1 MNMTKTSKDGGSR
14 SGFDGYAGNAS
25 GSKSQTRANAF
36 TLIELLVVIA
46 IIAILASLL
55 LPALTKAKQKAQ
67 AIQCLNGLRQLTLG
81 WVMYAGDSNGKLVPD
96 GDQQAPLGLTFPDA
110 RILSGAQFFQ
120 WCPGNMNAFSTNHT
134 NWIQAGGIYPYV
146 NTTTVYKCPTDRK
159 GYSFGSI
166 VYPHARSYSMN
177 CFLNPII
184 PWGSKGNFYKDTEF
198 ILPGPSKTYVLIDEN
213 EYSINDSYFVS
224 DPSTPNWWQDIPAV
238 RHGNRGGLSFADGHS
253 EIRKWS
259 DSTILNYKKSLG
271 QFNGDPGS
279 PDSAWLEQR
288 ATFLK

>member
-1 MNMTKTSKDGGSR
+1 MIKSGKESGSSSGVGGH
-14 SGFDGYAGNAS
+14 AGNAS
-25 GSKSQTRANAF
+25 GLKSQIPANAF

-55 LPALTKAKQKAQ
+55 LPALAKAKQKAQ

-81 WVMYAGDSNGKLVPD
+81 WVMYAGDNNGKLVPD
-96 GDQQAPLGLTFPDA
+96 GDQQAPPGLTFPDA
-110 RILSGAQFFQ
+110 RILPGAQYFQ
-120 WCPGNMNAFSTNHT
+120 WCPGNMNAYSPNHT
-134 NWIQAGGIYPYV
+134 NWIMAGGIYPYV
-146 NTTTVYKCPTDRK
+146 NTTVVYKCPSDRK
-159 GYSFGSI
+159 GYSFGAI

-184 PWGSKGNFYKDTEF
+184 PWENKGNFYKDTEF
-198 ILPGPSKTYVLIDEN
+198 NQPGPSKTYVMIDEN

-238 RHGNRGGLSFADGHS
+238 RHGSRGALSFADGHS

-259 DSTILNYKKSLG
+259 DSTILTYNKTLG
-271 QFNGDPGS
+271 AFNSDPNS
-279 PDSAWLEQR
+279 PDCAWLEQR
-288 ATFLK
+288 ATVLK

>member
-1 MNMTKTSKDGGSR
+1 MVEPGTDNDSCSDFGGSIGKV
-14 SGFDGYAGNAS
+14 SGWKQPITAS
-25 GSKSQTRANAF
+25 AF

-55 LPALTKAKQKAQ
+55 LPALGKAKQKAQ

-81 WVMYAGDSNGKLVPD
+81 WVMYAGDNNGKLVPD
-96 GDQQAPLGLTFPDA
+96 GDQTAPPGLTFPDP
-110 RILSGAQFFQ
+110 RILPGAQYFQ
-120 WCPGNMNAFSTNHT
+120 WCPGNMNAYSPNHT
-134 NWIQAGGIYPYV
+134 NWIQAGGIYSYV
-146 NTTTVYKCPTDRK
+146 NTTTVYKCPSDRK
-159 GYSFGSI
+159 GYSFGAI

-184 PWGSKGNFYKDTEF
+184 PWEAKGNFYKDTEF
-198 ILPGPSKTYVLIDEN
+198 NLPGPSKTYVMIDEN

-224 DPSTPNWWQDIPAV
+224 DPSTPNWWQDVPAV
-238 RHGNRGGLSFADGHS
+238 RHGSRGALSFADGHS

-259 DSTILNYKKSLG
+259 DSTILTYNKTLG
-271 QFNGDPGS
+271 AFNSDPNS

>member
-1 MNMTKTSKDGGSR
+1 MNMTKTSKDGRSR

-81 WVMYAGDSNGKLVPD
+81 WVMYAGDNNGKLVPD

-110 RILSGAQFFQ
+110 RILPGAQYFQ
-120 WCPGNMNAFSTNHT
+120 WCPGNMNAFSMNHT
-134 NWIQAGGIYPYV
+134 NWIQAGGIYSYV
-146 NTTTVYKCPTDRK
+146 NTTIVYKCPSDRK

-184 PWGSKGNFYKDTEF
+184 PWGNKGNFYKDTEF

-224 DPSTPNWWQDIPAV
+224 DPGTPNWWQDIPAV

>member
-1 MNMTKTSKDGGSR
+1 
-14 SGFDGYAGNAS
+14 
-25 GSKSQTRANAF
+25 
-36 TLIELLVVIA
+36 
-46 IIAILASLL
+46 L

-67 AIQCLNGLRQLTLG
+67 AIQCMNGLKQLTLG
-81 WVMYAGDSNGKLVPD
+81 WVMYSGDNNGKLVPD
-96 GDQQAPLGLTFPDA
+96 GDQQAPPCLTYPDA
-110 RILSGAQFFQ
+110 RILPGAQYFQ
-120 WCPGNMNAFSTNHT
+120 WCPGNMDAYSPNHT

-146 NTTTVYKCPTDRK
+146 NTTVVYKCPSDHK
-159 GYSFGSI
+159 GYSFGVI

-184 PWGSKGNFYKDTEF
+184 PWQTIGNFYKDTEF
-198 ILPGPSKTYVLIDEN
+198 ILPGPSKTFVLIDEN

-224 DPSTPNWWQDIPAV
+224 DPSQPNWWQDIPAV
-238 RHGNRGGLSFADGHS
+238 RHGNRGALSFADGHS

-259 DSTILNYKKSLG
+259 DSTILTYNKTLGAFKS
-271 QFNGDPGS
+271 DPNS